1 MPSRGYYPNG
11 LPEAV
16 IHWVEAI
23 KKGSECKCRWRADS
37 VFYCEDEEMY
47 VAGILYAVL
56 DRPIQGSDPPHIF
69 IDVEKNMKAT
79 TRDTI
84 AKFILDKLRVE
95 FPGRVH
101 FVQRIGLENGEY
113 SIDLERFQTYAS
125 MLDENMDS
133 PSYSMSNLVYC
144 LEDESPYL
152 ILQRVAKDT
161 HMQLLWAKCMMLD
174 AMMMFYLDEYR
185 KFAQKTFSG
194 SWAMPPI
201 REIHLNGTIGLL
213 SKSYDRIYDASVALS
228 RFCNREICIDIDEN
242 VFNMLNRLGKE
253 ILLFET
259 TNKLKGDP
267 WD

>member
-1 MPSRGYYPNG
+1 MVSTRYCLAG
-11 LPEAV
+11 LPQAV

-23 KKGSECKCRWRADS
+23 KSGSKCKCGHMTDAT
-37 VFYCEDEEMY
+37 FYCEDDEMY

-56 DRPIQGSDPPHIF
+56 DRPVQGADPPHIF
-69 IDVEKNMKAT
+69 IDIEKNMAAT

-84 AKFILDKLRVE
+84 AAYILEKLQVA

-101 FVQRIGLENGEY
+101 YVQRLGLENGEY
-113 SIDLERFQTYAS
+113 SVDLERFHTYTYV
-125 MLDENMDS
+125 LDESIDN
-133 PSYSMSNLVYC
+133 PSYNMGSLVDC
-144 LEDESPYL
+144 IEDESPHT
-152 ILQRVAKDT
+152 ILQRVNRDARI
-161 HMQLLWAKCMMLD
+161 QILWAKCMMLD

-213 SKSYDRIYDASVALS
+213 SKAYDRIYDASVALS
-228 RFCNREICIDIDEN
+228 RFCKRDIHIDIDAN

-259 TNKLKGDP
+259 TNKLKGDA

>member
-23 KKGSECKCRWRADS
+23 KKGSECKCNQMTDS

-69 IDVEKNMKAT
+69 IDVEKNMEAT

-84 AKFILDKLRVE
+84 AKFILDKLLVE

-174 AMMMFYLDEYR
+174 AMMLVYLDEYR
-185 KFAQKTFSG
+185 KFAQRTFSD
-194 SWAMPPI
+194 SWAMPPF
-201 REIHLNGTIGLL
+201 REIQLEGTIGLL
-213 SKSYDRIYDASVALS
+213 SKAYDRIYDASVALS
-228 RFCNREICIDIDEN
+228 RFCKRDIHIDIDAN
-242 VFNMLNRLGKE
+242 VYKMINKLGKE

-259 TNKLKGDP
+259 TNKLKGDA